1 MLVVKTP
8 RNRLFHTYLTWLN
21 PLLMLSK
28 GELDILA
35 ALLTLHYSHRN
46 YPKDTLDSLL
56 TSQETLEAVR
66 KKVKINTKMFN
77 KLLASL
83 KEKGL
88 VLEKGLNPSLTRYPK
103 DGKFKLFVGFEIE
116 R

>member
-1 MLVVKTP
+1 MLIVKTP
-8 RNRLFHTYLTWLN
+8 RNRFFHTYLTWLN

-35 ALLTLHYSHRN
+35 SLLTLHYNHRS
-46 YPKDTLDSLL
+46 YPKDTLDALL
-56 TSQETLEAVR
+56 TSSETLEAVR

-88 VLEKGLNPSLTRYPK
+88 VLEKGLNPSITRYPK
-103 DGKFKLFVGFEIE
+103 DGKFKLYVSFVPEK
-116 R
+116 

>member
-1 MLVVKTP
+1 
-8 RNRLFHTYLTWLN
+8 
-21 PLLMLSK
+21 MLSK

-46 YPKDTLDSLL
+46 YPKDTLDELL
-56 TSQETLEAVR
+56 TSDETLKAVR
-66 KKVKINTKMFN
+66 KRVKINTKMFN

-88 VLEKGLNPSLTRYPK
+88 VLEKGLNSSLTKYPK
-103 DGKFKLFVGFEIE
+103 DGKFKLYISFIPEK
-116 R
+116 